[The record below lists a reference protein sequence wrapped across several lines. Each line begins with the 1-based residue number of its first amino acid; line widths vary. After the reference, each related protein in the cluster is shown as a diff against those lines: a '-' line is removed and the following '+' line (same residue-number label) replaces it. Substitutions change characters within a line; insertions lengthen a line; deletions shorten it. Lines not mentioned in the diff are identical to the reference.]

1 MAALAGLTFILFCG
15 APKNPPQPAPM
26 APAIVVSER

>member
-1 MAALAGLTFILFCG
+1 MAALAELTFILFCG
-15 APKNPPQPAPM
+15 GPKNRPQPAPM